1 MTPSER
7 LKVFADSP
15 NFIATIVSEAEK
27 NNATASDLVR
37 GLTEEQLNWK
47 PDAKQWSIAQCL
59 EHLAVTSRQFNGY
72 FAQLIES
79 ARLKWPTIG
88 AVRYRPS
95 LVGGWLIK
103 QVVPETSRA
112 FPAPKVFRPSDSSS
126 IHDALGLFLKQQEE
140 FVRFV
145 QQSEGVDYNRARL
158 RSPVTPLMR
167 YSLADAFVVT
177 IVHGY
182 RHLAQANRVKA
193 MPNFPNT

>member
-1 MTPSER
+1 MKPSER
-7 LKVFADSP
+7 LKVFADAP

-27 NNATASDLVR
+27 NNATANDLVR

-59 EHLAVTSRQFNGY
+59 EHLAVTSRQFNSY
-72 FAQLIES
+72 FADLIKR
-79 ARLKWPTIG
+79 ARKRWPTNR
-88 AVRYRPS
+88 AVPYRPS
-95 LVGGWLIK
+95 FVGGWLIK
-103 QVVPETSRA
+103 QVAPETTRKVPS
-112 FPAPKVFRPSDSSS
+112 PKVFRPSDSSS
-126 IHDALGLFLKQQEE
+126 IHDALGMFLKQQEE
-140 FVRFV
+140 FVGFV
-145 QQSEGVDYNRARL
+145 RQSEGVDYNRARL

-193 MPNFPNT
+193 MPNFPN

>member
-1 MTPSER
+1 MKPSDR
-7 LKVFADSP
+7 LKQFTDSSD
-15 NFIATIVSEAEK
+15 FIATVVAEAEK
-27 NNATASDLVR
+27 NNATASDLVL

-47 PDAKQWSIAQCL
+47 PDARQWSIAQCL

-72 FAQLIES
+72 FAQLIEG
-79 ARLKWPTIG
+79 ARLKWPTNG
-88 AVRYRPS
+88 AIRYRPS

-103 QVVPETSRA
+103 QVVPETTRKV
-112 FPAPKVFRPSDSSS
+112 PAPKVFRPSDSSA
-126 IHDALGLFLKQQEE
+126 IQNALGLFLKQQEE

-145 QQSEGVDYNRARL
+145 KQSEGVDYNRARL

-193 MPNFPNT
+193 MPNFPS

>member
-1 MTPSER
+1 LNPSDR
-7 LKVFADSP
+7 LKVFADAP

-59 EHLAVTSRQFNGY
+59 EHLAVTSRQFNGS
-72 FAQLIES
+72 FEQLIER
-79 ARLKWPTIG
+79 ARLKWPTTG

-103 QVVPETSRA
+103 QVVPETTRKV
-112 FPAPKVFRPSDSSS
+112 PAPKVFRPSASSS

-140 FVRFV
+140 FVSFV
-145 QQSEGVDYNRARL
+145 RQSEGVDYNRARL

>member
-1 MTPSER
+1 MTPAER

-27 NNATASDLVR
+27 NNGTATDLVR

-59 EHLAVTSRQFNGY
+59 EHLAVTSQQFNSY
-72 FAQLIES
+72 FQDLIQR
-79 ARLKWPTIG
+79 ARQKWPTKG
-88 AVRYRPS
+88 DLPYRPS
-95 LVGGWLIK
+95 LIGGWLIK
-103 QVVPETSRA
+103 QVVPETTRKV
-112 FPAPKVFRPSDSSS
+112 PAPKVFRPSDSSS
-126 IHDALGLFLKQQEE
+126 IHNALGLFLKQQEE

-145 QQSEGVDYNRARL
+145 RESEGVDYNRARL

-182 RHLAQANRVKA
+182 RHLAQASRVKA

>member
-7 LKVFADSP
+7 LKAFTDSP
-15 NFIATIVSEAEK
+15 NFIATIVAEAEK
-27 NNATASDLVR
+27 NNATANDLVR

-47 PDAKQWSIAQCL
+47 PDATQWSIAQCL

-72 FAQLIES
+72 FNQLIES

-88 AVRYRPS
+88 AIPYRPS

-103 QVVPETSRA
+103 QVVPETTRKVS
-112 FPAPKVFRPSDSSS
+112 APKVFKPSDSSS
-126 IHDALGLFLKQQEE
+126 IKDALGLFLKQQEE
-140 FVRFV
+140 FVSFV
-145 QQSEGVDYNRARL
+145 RQSEGVDYNRARL

-193 MPNFPNT
+193 MPNFPN

>member
-27 NNATASDLVR
+27 NNATATDLVH
-37 GLTEEQLNWK
+37 GLTEQQLNWK
-47 PDAKQWSIAQCL
+47 PDATQWSIAQCL
-59 EHLAVTSRQFNGY
+59 EHLAVTSKQFNGH
-72 FAQLIES
+72 FKQLIES
-79 ARLKWPTIG
+79 ARLKWPTNG
-88 AVRYRPS
+88 ATPYRPS
-95 LVGGWLIK
+95 LVGGWLVK
-103 QVVPETSRA
+103 QVVPETTRKV
-112 FPAPKVFRPSDSSS
+112 PAPKVFRPSDSSS
-126 IHDALGLFLKQQEE
+126 IHDALGMFLKQQEE

-145 QQSEGVDYNRARL
+145 RQSEGVDYNRARL

-193 MPNFPNT
+193 MPNFPN

>member
-1 MTPSER
+1 LTPADR
-7 LKVFADSP
+7 LKHFADAP
-15 NFIATIVSEAEK
+15 NFIAMIVSEAEK
-27 NNATASDLVR
+27 NNATANGLVR

-47 PDAKQWSIAQCL
+47 PDATQWSIAQCL
-59 EHLAVTSRQFNGY
+59 EHLAVTSRQFNSY
-72 FAQLIES
+72 FKQLIES
-79 ARLKWPTIG
+79 ARLKWPTKG
-88 AVRYRPS
+88 ALPYRPS

-103 QVVPETSRA
+103 QVVPETTRKVS
-112 FPAPKVFRPSDSSS
+112 APKVFKPSDSSS
-126 IHDALGLFLKQQEE
+126 IKDALALFLKQQEE

-145 QQSEGVDYNRARL
+145 RESEGVDYNRARL

-193 MPNFPNT
+193 LPNFPNT

>member
-7 LKVFADSP
+7 LKTFADSP

-27 NNATASDLVR
+27 NNATASELVQ

-47 PDAKQWSIAQCL
+47 PDATQWSIAQCL
-59 EHLAVTSRQFNGY
+59 EHLAVTSKQFNGY
-72 FAQLIES
+72 FNQLIES
-79 ARLKWPTIG
+79 ARLKWPTNG
-88 AVRYRPS
+88 AIPYRPS

-103 QVVPETSRA
+103 QVVPETTRKVS
-112 FPAPKVFRPSDSSS
+112 APRVFKPSDSSS
-126 IHDALGLFLKQQEE
+126 IQDALGLFLKQQEA

-145 QQSEGVDYNRARL
+145 RESEGVDYNRARL

-193 MPNFPNT
+193 MPNFPN

>member
-1 MTPSER
+1 MKPSER
-7 LKVFADSP
+7 LKVFADAP
-15 NFIATIVSEAEK
+15 NFIAMIVAEAEK
-27 NNATASDLVR
+27 NNATANDLVQ

-47 PDAKQWSIAQCL
+47 PDATQWSVAQCL
-59 EHLAVTSRQFNGY
+59 EHLAVTSKQFNGY
-72 FAQLIES
+72 FKQLIEG
-79 ARLKWPTIG
+79 ARLKWPTNG
-88 AVRYRPS
+88 AIPYRPS

-103 QVVPETSRA
+103 QVVPETTRKV
-112 FPAPKVFRPSDSSS
+112 PAPKVFKPSDSSS

-145 QQSEGVDYNRARL
+145 RESEGVDYNRARL

-193 MPNFPNT
+193 MPNFPN

>member
-1 MTPSER
+1 LKPSER
-7 LKVFADSP
+7 LQLFADAP

-27 NNATASDLVR
+27 NNETANDLVR
-37 GLTEEQLNWK
+37 GLTEAQLNWK
-47 PDAKQWSIAQCL
+47 PDATQWSIAQCL

-72 FAQLIES
+72 FNQLIES
-79 ARLKWPTIG
+79 ARLKWPTNG
-88 AVRYRPS
+88 AIPYRPS

-103 QVVPETSRA
+103 QVVPETTRKIS
-112 FPAPKVFRPSDSSS
+112 APKVFKPSDSSS
-126 IHDALGLFLKQQEE
+126 IKEALGLFLKQQEE

-145 QQSEGVDYNRARL
+145 RESEGVDYNRARL

-193 MPNFPNT
+193 MPNFPN

>member
-27 NNATASDLVR
+27 NNATANDLAR
-37 GLTEEQLNWK
+37 GLTEAQLNWK
-47 PDAKQWSIAQCL
+47 PDATQWSIAQCL
-59 EHLAVTSRQFNGY
+59 EHLAVTSKQFNGY
-72 FAQLIES
+72 FKQLIES
-79 ARLKWPTIG
+79 ARLKWPTNG
-88 AVRYRPS
+88 AIPYRPS

-103 QVVPETSRA
+103 QVVPETTRKVS
-112 FPAPKVFRPSDSSS
+112 APKIFKPSDSSL
-126 IHDALGLFLKQQEE
+126 IEDALALFLKQQEE

-145 QQSEGVDYNRARL
+145 RESEGVDYNRARL

>member
-1 MTPSER
+1 MTPSDR
-7 LKVFADSP
+7 LKQFTDSSD
-15 NFIATIVSEAEK
+15 FIATIVSEAEQ
-27 NNATASDLVR
+27 NNQTANELVR

-47 PDAKQWSIAQCL
+47 PDATQWSIAQCL

-72 FAQLIES
+72 FNQLIES
-79 ARLKWPTIG
+79 ARLKWPTNG
-88 AVRYRPS
+88 ALPYRPS

-103 QVVPETSRA
+103 QVVPETTRKIS
-112 FPAPKVFRPSDSSS
+112 APKVFKPSDSSS
-126 IHDALGLFLKQQEE
+126 IKDALGLFLKQQEE

-145 QQSEGVDYNRARL
+145 RESAGVDYNRARL

-193 MPNFPNT
+193 MPNFPN

>member
-1 MTPSER
+1 MKPSER
-7 LKVFADSP
+7 LRVFADAP
-15 NFIATIVSEAEK
+15 NFIAMIVAEAEK
-27 NNATASDLVR
+27 NNATANDLVQ

-47 PDAKQWSIAQCL
+47 PDAQQWSVAQCL
-59 EHLAVTSRQFNGY
+59 EHLAVTSKQFNGY
-72 FAQLIES
+72 FKQLIEG
-79 ARLKWPTIG
+79 ARLKWPTNG
-88 AVRYRPS
+88 AVPYRPS

-103 QVVPETSRA
+103 QVVPETTRKV
-112 FPAPKVFRPSDSSS
+112 PAPKVFKPSDSSS

-145 QQSEGVDYNRARL
+145 RESEGVDYNRARL

-193 MPNFPNT
+193 MPNFPG

>member
-1 MTPSER
+1 LKPSER
-7 LKVFADSP
+7 LQLFADAP

-27 NNATASDLVR
+27 NNETASNLVR
-37 GLTEEQLNWK
+37 GLSEDQLNWK

-72 FAQLIES
+72 FKQLIEG
-79 ARLKWPTIG
+79 ARLKWPTNG
-88 AVRYRPS
+88 AIPYRPS

-103 QVVPETSRA
+103 QVVPETTRKV
-112 FPAPKVFRPSDSSS
+112 PAPKVFRPSDSSS

-145 QQSEGVDYNRARL
+145 RESEGVDYNRARL

-193 MPNFPNT
+193 MPNFPN

>member
-1 MTPSER
+1 MKPAER
-7 LKVFADSP
+7 LKAFADAP
-15 NFIATIVSEAEK
+15 NFIATIVAEAEK

-37 GLTEEQLNWK
+37 GLAEEQLNWK

-59 EHLAVTSRQFNGY
+59 EHLAVASRQFNGY
-72 FAQLIES
+72 FKQLIES
-79 ARLKWPTIG
+79 ARLKWPTNG
-88 AVRYRPS
+88 SVPYRPS

-103 QVVPETSRA
+103 QVDPETARKV
-112 FPAPKVFRPSDSSS
+112 PAPKVFRPSDSSS
-126 IHDALGLFLKQQEE
+126 IHDALGIFLKQQEE

-145 QQSEGVDYNRARL
+145 RQSEGVDYNRARL

-182 RHLAQANRVKA
+182 RHLAQANRVRA
-193 MPNFPNT
+193 MPNFPN